1 MGDFNAILT
10 DVIQNP
16 EKYSQQMP
24 NQQTKTSAKPTDNR
38 RVITHV
44 DTPVATTPPKP
55 TPPITIN
62 NGQAKA
68 PAPVAHKSSSG
79 GGTSISSLYESDMNE
94 QAHELKNFIFDI
106 INKGKLTPED
116 VKKESA
122 DMESRMQLHY
132 LSMVS
137 SKILAKAGIQGA
149 AQMAA
154 EAEKEYMTLS
164 YINSEARNNPIRYIQ
179 YKIADIAAK
188 LAPFIQSYAPTLSA
202 FQKGKAQA
210 ASAYAQ
216 MIAANNQPTAIQG
229 GGGSSGYDGISNAEA
244 KVLLAFRND
253 PALFNNFAKQLGI
266 PTEETS
272 GYVPQTGGGK

>member
-1 MGDFNAILT
+1 MSNFDTILT
-10 DVIQNP
+10 DAIQNP
-16 EKYSQQMP
+16 ERYSQQTP
-24 NQQTKTSAKPTDNR
+24 NQQVKPSAKPVQNQ
-38 RVITHV
+38 RVIPHV
-44 DTPVATTPPKP
+44 ETPVATTPPKP
-55 TPPITIN
+55 TPPITLN
-62 NGQAKA
+62 SGQTKT
-68 PAPVAHKSSSG
+68 PAPVAHRSSG

-94 QAHELKNFIFDI
+94 QAHQLKNFIFDI

-122 DMESRMQLHY
+122 DMESRMQLYY

-179 YKIADIAAK
+179 YKIADIATK
-188 LAPFIQSYAPTLSA
+188 LAPFTQSYAPALSA

-216 MIAANNQPTAIQG
+216 MTAANNQPTAIQG

-244 KVLLAFRND
+244 KVLLAFRNN

-266 PTEETS
+266 RTEETS
-272 GYVPQTGGGK
+272 DYVPQTGGGK

>member
-1 MGDFNAILT
+1 MMSSLDTMIT
-10 DVIQNP
+10 DAIQNS
-16 EKYSQQMP
+16 ERFSQQP
-24 NQQTKTSAKPTDNR
+24 
-38 RVITHV
+38 
-44 DTPVATTPPKP
+44 ATAPPKP

-137 SKILAKAGIQGA
+137 S
-149 AQMAA
+149 
-154 EAEKEYMTLS
+154 
-164 YINSEARNNPIRYIQ
+164 
-179 YKIADIAAK
+179 
-188 LAPFIQSYAPTLSA
+188 
-202 FQKGKAQA
+202 
-210 ASAYAQ
+210 
-216 MIAANNQPTAIQG
+216 
-229 GGGSSGYDGISNAEA
+229 
-244 KVLLAFRND
+244 
-253 PALFNNFAKQLGI
+253 
-266 PTEETS
+266 
-272 GYVPQTGGGK
+272 

>member
-1 MGDFNAILT
+1 MSSFDTILT

-16 EKYSQQMP
+16 ERYSQQMP
-24 NQQTKTSAKPTDNR
+24 NQQAKPPAKPTQDK

-44 DTPVATTPPKP
+44 ETPIATAPPKS
-55 TPPITIN
+55 TPPITLN
-62 NGQAKA
+62 SGQTKT
-68 PAPVAHKSSSG
+68 PAPVAHRSSG

-179 YKIADIAAK
+179 YKIADIATK
-188 LAPFIQSYAPTLSA
+188 LAPFTQSYAPTLSA

-216 MIAANNQPTAIQG
+216 MTAANNQPTVIQG

>member
-1 MGDFNAILT
+1 MNQFEAMVT
-10 DVIQNP
+10 EAIQNP
-16 EKYSQQMP
+16 EKFSQQT
-24 NQQTKTSAKPTDNR
+24 Q
-38 RVITHV
+38 
-44 DTPVATTPPKP
+44 
-55 TPPITIN
+55 PITLN

-68 PAPVAHKSSSG
+68 PAPVAHKSSG

-94 QAHELKNFIFDI
+94 QAHQLQNFIFDI

-179 YKIADIAAK
+179 YKIADIATK
-188 LAPFIQSYAPTLSA
+188 LAPFTQSYAPTLSA

-216 MIAANNQPTAIQG
+216 MTAANNQPTVIQG
-229 GGGSSGYDGISNAEA
+229 GGSSSGYNGISNAEA

-253 PALFNNFAKQLGI
+253 PDLFNKFAKQLRI

-272 GYVPQTGGGK
+272 DYVPQTGGGR